1 MLSASRP
8 RAGFCSFQGLTVLL
22 IREIFITHTKT
33 VFFRVGI
40 VVFLFLLACAPL
52 AAEKTSQKGPEGAN
66 PSGRKLSSSSHQRAR
81 SGKVR
86 RAASSTKRR
95 LGSIRSRGPRG
106 QQGITSDRAMQIQQ
120 ALIREGYLDGEP
132 SGFWDQRTKD
142 AMIRYQGE
150 NGWQTKI
157 TPDSRALIK
166 LGLGPRH
173 DGLLNPDS
181 AALSAPHE
189 LGAERTI
196 PGGR

>member
-1 MLSASRP
+1 
-8 RAGFCSFQGLTVLL
+8 
-22 IREIFITHTKT
+22 
-33 VFFRVGI
+33 
-40 VVFLFLLACAPL
+40 L
-52 AAEKTSQKGPEGAN
+52 AAEKTSQKGPEGASA
-66 PSGRKLSSSSHQRAR
+66 SGRKLSSTPHQRAK

-86 RAASSTKRR
+86 RAASSSKRHLSSAR
-95 LGSIRSRGPRG
+95 RKGPRG
-106 QQGITSDRAMQIQQ
+106 QQGINSERAQQIQQ
-120 ALIREGYLDGEP
+120 ALIREGYLEGEP
-132 SGFWDQRTKD
+132 SGVWDQRTKD
-142 AMIRYQGE
+142 ALIRYQGE

-181 AALSAPHE
+181 AALSSPHE